1 MIYIWT
7 SGIITLMDI
16 FSLFKS
22 RALSIVVLVAGFLLF
37 FGVMTQFSWD
47 GITTFY
53 IAAFT
58 LGLCGLPTTF
68 AGVVIWVGG
77 CRALHF
83 LRCCHLL
90 GCSYCDS
97 RVFCSPV
104 VISGR
109 ESAEEC

>member
-1 MIYIWT
+1 
-7 SGIITLMDI
+7 MDI
-16 FSLFKS
+16 SILFKS

-68 AGVVIWVGG
+68 AGVVVWVGG

-83 LRCCHLL
+83 SDAVTYWGAVIVIAACFVLQW
-90 GCSYCDS
+90 SYLAARAQRSVD
-97 RVFCSPV
+97 
-104 VISGR
+104 
-109 ESAEEC
+109 E